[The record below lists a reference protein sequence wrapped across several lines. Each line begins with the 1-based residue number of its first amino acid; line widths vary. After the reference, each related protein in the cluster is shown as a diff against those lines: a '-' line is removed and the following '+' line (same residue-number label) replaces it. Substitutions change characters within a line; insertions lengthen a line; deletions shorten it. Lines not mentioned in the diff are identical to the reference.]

1 MKKILIISL
10 SMILISSLATG
21 CNDNKKE
28 ESKGAKQ
35 NDDNQSVIKD
45 QIYDGLEFVNV
56 SIKNDIITTIII
68 NNTGVIYEGS
78 KFKIKVLD
86 DNGKVLAEII
96 DEVKE
101 SVETGNTKVIETKT
115 TNNLS
120 NAAAI
125 EYSIIRWANDVD

>member
-125 EYSIIRWANDVD
+125 EYSIIR